1 MSFISFISSSTVQV
15 ISIIHHVP
23 NATSVSGQLLLQ
35 LHPSIMT
42 CCMAVNVF
50 QVDKVQRD
58 LPSLALFQFTD
69 DAEHRHRG
77 DSPADR
83 SMSQFQQYG
92 RSFLPPNLCDPN
104 QAGA

>member
-1 MSFISFISSSTVQV
+1 VCAISFISSTVRV

-23 NATSVSGQLLLQ
+23 NAIHSVSGQLLLQ
-35 LHPSIMT
+35 LHPSITT

-50 QVDKVQRD
+50 QVDKVQHD

-69 DAEHRHRG
+69 DAEHRRRG

-83 SMSQFQQYG
+83 SMS
-92 RSFLPPNLCDPN
+92 
-104 QAGA
+104 

>member
-1 MSFISFISSSTVQV
+1 
-15 ISIIHHVP
+15 
-23 NATSVSGQLLLQ
+23 
-35 LHPSIMT
+35 
-42 CCMAVNVF
+42 MAVNVF
-50 QVDKVQRD
+50 QVDKVQHD